1 MPTAH
6 GTGAAQRQPGFAA
19 DAVSAAMVLRFYMAV
34 LVTLI
39 AVGNPPPSLMAPR
52 PGGQEM
58 DGQEMDGQE
67 MDGQEMDGQEMD
79 GQEMDGQE
87 MDGQDG
93 WTGSSGQTSKE
104 SYTRSTQRPRHNCA
118 QAGL

>member
-79 GQEMDGQE
+79 GQ
-87 MDGQDG
+87 DG